1 MSSRAVKPFRV
12 LLYEDMHPAGKQLL
26 AEKAEIIFA
35 RSLDEDDLIQQVKDI
50 DALIIRANGA
60 VSACLMD
67 AAPRLKVI
75 GKHGVGLDAIDL
87 EAARARGIVVCNTPV
102 ANVESVAEH
111 AVGLMIAVSK
121 LLARADK
128 AIRQGRWQVRYDY
141 VGQELLGR
149 ALGLI
154 GMGRIGGRVAEI
166 CHLAFNMPVLYHDVV
181 SYPEAERHL
190 GARKLSL
197 NDVLVQADYVS
208 VHVPLVP
215 ATGGLIGREQFALMK
230 KGAIF
235 INTARGPIVDEVALI
250 EALSSGQLAG
260 AGLDVYT
267 EEPVSADN
275 PLLKM
280 DNVVLTPH
288 MAAHTHDALR
298 AMSLVAEDVL
308 RALEG
313 EDPVYRVV

>member
-1 MSSRAVKPFRV
+1 MSGRAVKPYRV

-26 AEKAEIIFA
+26 VEKAEIIFA
-35 RSLDEDDLIQQVKDI
+35 RSLDEDDLIEQVNGV

-60 VSACLMD
+60 VSARLMD
-67 AAPRLKVI
+67 AAPRLQVI
-75 GKHGVGLDAIDL
+75 GRHGVGLDAIDL

-149 ALGLI
+149 TLGLI

-166 CHLAFNMPVLYHDVV
+166 CHLAFNMPVLYYDVV
-181 SYPEAERHL
+181 SYPGAEGHL
-190 GARKLSL
+190 GARKLPL
-197 NDVLVQADYVS
+197 NDVLAQADYVS

-215 ATGGLIGREQFALMK
+215 ATSGLIGREQFALMK
-230 KGAIF
+230 KGVIF

-267 EEPVSADN
+267 DEPVSADN
-275 PLLKM
+275 PLLSL

-288 MAAHTHDALR
+288 MAAHTQDALR

-308 RALEG
+308 RVLEG